1 MNDQGFVLLSTIF
14 KLAFVISLVFA
25 ALALRNTM
33 RRRHVERLRR
43 EQEEDNVFTNSRG

>member
-25 ALALRNTM
+25 ALALRNSM
-33 RRRHVERLRR
+33 RRRHAERLRR
-43 EQEEDNVFTNSRG
+43 EQDEEKALNNPRG